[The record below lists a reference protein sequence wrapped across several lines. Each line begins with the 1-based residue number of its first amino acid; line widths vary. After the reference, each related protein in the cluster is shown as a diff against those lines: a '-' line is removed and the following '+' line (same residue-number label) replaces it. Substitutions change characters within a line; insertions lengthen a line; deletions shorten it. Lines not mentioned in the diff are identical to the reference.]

1 MTEHSPGPF
10 MKMSPSGFPGLLI
23 VLFVV
28 FTSCVF
34 FGKEFIWVLLGLG
47 VLGVGVAAVLRLVRS
62 WKSKDMG
69 LSLVPHG
76 TEKNDSADGI
86 SEAEPRRTPSGQTN
100 GC

>member
-1 MTEHSPGPF
+1 MTERSPSPF

-34 FGKEFIWVLLGLG
+34 FGREFFWVLLGLG

-62 WKSKDMG
+62 RKSKDLG

-76 TEKNDSADGI
+76 AEKNDSAAVGRGRDG
-86 SEAEPRRTPSGQTN
+86 R
-100 GC
+100 